1 MTKALRKCVMKRSQL
16 EKICFTK
23 RTQESFK
30 KYKNKKITVVDYTNE
45 RKSFFESIDSSKIT
59 GNKTFGKKFNLSF

>member
-1 MTKALRKCVMKRSQL
+1 MKRSQL

-45 RKSFFESIDSSKIT
+45 REKVFLKA
-59 GNKTFGKKFNLSF
+59 